1 MFLHVA
7 KISEEMEEIGEALF
21 VKYVLVKLLPLADQS
36 NPFNEARCDPLFTE
50 TYLFGINWSKEVSHN
65 SLGGLK
71 IGLSGRR
78 RQAALPRAAA
88 RRQACAGPAGSQRPA
103 GTARLRLLPPLTPG
117 EGFKAPGQAFEAQKR
132 AASQAAT
139 ATNPQLR
146 EEGQLTGIKNAHLI
160 YRSLP
165 TAADPHTGGGRAAT
179 RSGRL
184 PPPVR
189 PAVPQSPAP
198 PPEEA
203 AGGGPAAPKVLIEGR
218 EAAAWRLRV
227 CEAKAAGSAWLVIY
241 LTVGICKQEM
251 LQKKNNAVLVDGVIL
266 NGPIT
271 DSKAGEKFVE
281 EACKI
286 VMEEV
291 IQKADD
297 VTEKVCEWR
306 APETLKQI
314 LDLEMRDTGES
325 HQKLLQL
332 CRDVIQYSVKTSHPR
347 FFNQLYAGIDYYS
360 LVARFITEAL
370 NPSVYT
376 YEVSPVFLLVEEAVI
391 KKMIEFIGWEE
402 GDGIFNPGGS
412 VSNMYAMNLAR
423 YKFCPDIKEK
433 GLSGLPRLVLFTSE
447 ECHYSMKKAAS
458 FLGIG
463 TENVYFIKTDERGKM
478 IPEELEK
485 QVQRARKEGSAPFLV
500 CATAGTTVLGAFDP
514 LDKIADICEKHGLWL
529 HVDASWGGS
538 ALVSRK
544 HCRLLHG
551 IHRAD
556 SVAWNPHK
564 MLLAGIQCCALLVKD
579 NSGLLKKCYS
589 AKASYLFQQD
599 KFYDVSYDTGDKS
612 IQCSRRPDAFKFWL
626 MWKALGTTGL
636 EERVNRALA
645 LARYLVEEIKKREG
659 FQLLLE
665 PEYANVCFWYIPPSL
680 RKMEDGP
687 EFWQKLHQVAPV
699 IKERMMK
706 KGSMML
712 GYQPHQGKVNFFRQ
726 VVISPQVS
734 REDMDFLLDEI
745 ELLAK
750 DL

>member
-1 MFLHVA
+1 
-7 KISEEMEEIGEALF
+7 
-21 VKYVLVKLLPLADQS
+21 
-36 NPFNEARCDPLFTE
+36 
-50 TYLFGINWSKEVSHN
+50 
-65 SLGGLK
+65 
-71 IGLSGRR
+71 
-78 RQAALPRAAA
+78 
-88 RRQACAGPAGSQRPA
+88 
-103 GTARLRLLPPLTPG
+103 
-117 EGFKAPGQAFEAQKR
+117 
-132 AASQAAT
+132 
-139 ATNPQLR
+139 
-146 EEGQLTGIKNAHLI
+146 
-160 YRSLP
+160 
-165 TAADPHTGGGRAAT
+165 
-179 RSGRL
+179 
-184 PPPVR
+184 
-189 PAVPQSPAP
+189 
-198 PPEEA
+198 
-203 AGGGPAAPKVLIEGR
+203 
-218 EAAAWRLRV
+218 
-227 CEAKAAGSAWLVIY
+227 
-241 LTVGICKQEM
+241 VGICKQDV
-251 LQKKNNAVLVDGVIL
+251 LQKKRNAVLVDGVIL
-266 NGPIT
+266 NGPIM

-286 VMEEV
+286 IMEEV

-297 VTEKVCEWR
+297 VTEKVCEWQ
-306 APETLKQI
+306 APDVLKKI
-314 LDLEMRDTGES
+314 LDLEVRDTGES

-332 CRDVIQYSVKTSHPR
+332 CRDVIKYSVKTSHPR

-423 YKFCPDIKEK
+423 YKFCPEIKEK

-514 LDKIADICEKHGLWL
+514 LDEIADICEKHGLWL
-529 HVDASWGGS
+529 HVDVIWMVVEMPGPAVLSYLSSRYLAVVFKMKADRS
-538 ALVSRK
+538 ANTAVK
-544 HCRLLHG
+544 AAIANVCLHLD
-551 IHRAD
+551 A
-556 SVAWNPHK
+556 NPK
-564 MLLAGIQCCALLVKD
+564 MG
-579 NSGLLKKCYS
+579 GLLKKCYS
-589 AKASYLFQQD
+589 AKAAYLFQQD

-645 LARYLVEEIKKREG
+645 LTRYLVEEIKKREG

-680 RKMEDGP
+680 RKMKDGP

-699 IKERMMK
+699 VKERMMK

-712 GYQPHQGKVNFFRQ
+712 GYQPHRGKVNFFRQ